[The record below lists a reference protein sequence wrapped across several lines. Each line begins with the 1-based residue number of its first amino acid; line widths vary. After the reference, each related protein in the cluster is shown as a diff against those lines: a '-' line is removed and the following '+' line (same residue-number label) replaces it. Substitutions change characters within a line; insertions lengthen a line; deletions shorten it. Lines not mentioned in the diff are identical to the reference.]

1 MMRASKTS
9 LCFLSAVLLIG
20 LWAVPLATA
29 QEKPR
34 YGGHLNVALAGD
46 PPSLDMHQESTFM
59 VTIPMSPAY
68 NTLIMFDPHNYPE
81 IVGDLAKSWTVSDDH
96 LTYTFKLHEGVKFH
110 DGSDLTSA
118 DVKASWDKIL
128 WPPEGAI
135 SYRRTFFQMVKS
147 VEAPDPYTVVFRL
160 HYPSASFLTTLAHP
174 SGYIYAKKYLD
185 QDVNYYKSHEMG
197 SGPFKLKNYVRGSYI
212 EFERNP
218 DYWKKGLPYLEK
230 ITYFIIKDTSARAT
244 ALRSGRV
251 DVEFRGFPPAEA
263 EKIKDQLGDQVVV
276 GRPKAISN
284 WGVAIN
290 VDKKPFDDERV
301 RKALTLAIDRYD
313 MARTLAPLTG
323 LETVGGP
330 LLHPDSQWALSGEEL
345 QELPGYGKDPQAN
358 VREAKRLLAEA
369 GYPNG
374 FQTVLTNRN
383 VKLPY
388 IDLAVYLISSWK
400 KIGVEAEHK
409 VEESAT
415 WSQTRINRD
424 FELIVDPSGSSTVGD
439 PDEMFNRWITGG
451 SYNFGRF
458 SEPTVDALYEQQKK
472 EMNEAKRIQL
482 VKEMQKRVLEKAW
495 WIPGLWWTRLEVR
508 SARIR
513 NYEPHPS
520 HWLNRRLEDVWLAAK

>member
-1 MMRASKTS
+1 MKALKVSVV
-9 LCFLSAVLLIG
+9 LLSVITLIG
-20 LWAVPLATA
+20 LGAASIALA
-29 QEKPR
+29 QEKPQR
-34 YGGHLNVALAGD
+34 GGHLRVALAGD

-59 VTIPMSPAY
+59 VAIPMSPAY
-68 NTLIMFDPHNYPE
+68 NTLIMFDPHNYPK
-81 IVGDLAKSWTVSDDH
+81 IIGDLAKSWTVSDDY

-110 DGSDLTSA
+110 DGSELTSA
-118 DVKASWDKIL
+118 DVKATWDKIL

-135 SYRRTFFQMVKS
+135 SYRRTYFQMVKS
-147 VEAPDPYTVVFRL
+147 VEAPDPHTVVFRL
-160 HYPSASFLTTLAHP
+160 EYPSASFLPTLAGPHHF
-174 SGYIYAKKYLD
+174 IFAKKYLD
-185 QDVNYYKSHEMG
+185 QDINYYKSREMG
-197 SGPFKLKNYVRGSYI
+197 SGPFILKNYVRGSYV

-218 DYWKKGLPYLEK
+218 NYWKKGLPYLDK
-230 ITYFIIKDTSARAT
+230 MTYFIIKDTSARAT

-251 DVEFRGFPPAEA
+251 DVEFRGFPPADVEN
-263 EKIKDQLGDQVVV
+263 IKAQLGDQVVV

-284 WGVAIN
+284 WGVAFN
-290 VDKKPFDDERV
+290 VDHKPFDDERV
-301 RKALTLAIDRYD
+301 RKAMTLAIDRYD
-313 MARTLAPLTG
+313 MAKTLAPLTG

-345 QELPGYGKDPQAN
+345 QALPGYSKDHEAN
-358 VREAKRLLAEA
+358 LREAKRLLAEA
-369 GYPNG
+369 GYPDG

-388 IDLAVYLISSWK
+388 IDMAVYLISAWK

-415 WSQTRINRD
+415 WSQSRLNRD
-424 FELIVDPSGSSTVGD
+424 FELIIDPSGSATVGD

-458 SEPTVDALYEQQKK
+458 SEPSVDALYEQQKTQ
-472 EMNEAKRIQL
+472 MNEEKRIEL
-482 VKEMQKRVLEKAW
+482 VKEMQKPVLEKAW
-495 WIPGLWWTRLEVR
+495 WIPCLWWTRLEVR

-520 HWLNRRLEDVWLAAK
+520 HHLNRRLEDVWLAEK